1 VYRRHC
7 STSKLHLSTF
17 EQELSSKKGDRSTS
31 KPHHSTSEHEASTFE
46 QELSSK
52 KGDRLIF
59 YPGNCGFY
67 PRNCSFYPRNCGF
80 YPGDCGFYPHDSSS
94 ELGSWSFEHQL
105 SSSKRK
111 GLSHY
116 KHCFVCFENSS
127 IAMASPNKDAVRS
140 LLYANAKG
148 AQNYSG
154 FQKA

>member
-1 VYRRHC
+1 
-7 STSKLHLSTF
+7 L

-31 KPHHSTSEHEASTFE
+31 KPHHSTYEHEASTLE

-52 KGDRLIF
+52 KGDCLTF
-59 YPGNCGFY
+59 Y
-67 PRNCSFYPRNCGF
+67 RVNCSFYPES
-80 YPGDCGFYPHDSSS
+80 YGFYPHDSSS

-127 IAMASPNKDAVRS
+127 IAMASPNKDAARS

-148 AQNYSG
+148 AQNDSG